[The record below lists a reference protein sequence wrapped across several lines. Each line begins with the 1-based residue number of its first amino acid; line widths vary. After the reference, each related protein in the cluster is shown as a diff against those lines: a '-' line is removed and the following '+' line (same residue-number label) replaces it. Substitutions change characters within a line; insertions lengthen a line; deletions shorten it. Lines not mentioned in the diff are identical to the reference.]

1 MSQLGSDIFNF
12 DTFVIIYRVLGFTIQ
27 CFPFFGRNIK
37 CFEGTRSH
45 TKDVVKSYYI
55 QSNPHT
61 SQEKP

>member
-1 MSQLGSDIFNF
+1 MSQLGLDIFNF

-27 CFPFFGRNIK
+27 CFPFFGGTIK

-45 TKDVVKSYYI
+45 TKDVKPYYI
-55 QSNPHT
+55 QSNPHM